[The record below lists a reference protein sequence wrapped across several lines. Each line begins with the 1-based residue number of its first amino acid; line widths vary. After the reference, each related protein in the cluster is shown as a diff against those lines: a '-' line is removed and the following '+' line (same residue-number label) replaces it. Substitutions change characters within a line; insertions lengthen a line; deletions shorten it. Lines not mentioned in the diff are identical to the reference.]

1 MLGNKRIKRTCS
13 KGLPVVAMLL
23 TTVFLATGFVLFVSF
38 FPLDQ
43 ADVALLARIATE
55 RAFESASSL
64 FDATAPYVIA
74 FGIIAMMAYMLFRIM
89 KP

>member
-1 MLGNKRIKRTCS
+1 MFGSRRMRQASS
-13 KGLPVVAMLL
+13 KGLPVGAKLL
-23 TTVFLATGFVLFVSF
+23 ATVFLVAGFVLFVSF

-74 FGIIAMMAYMLFRIM
+74 FGIVVSMAYLLFRIV